1 MIGPSRILAADNPN
15 GYYIPAPHLRVSSPI
30 TTSSPILS
38 MCDTLAITCIKHHY
52 LHLRRDICDIH
63 TCFHHKTNP
72 AKLQRYPTTRHN
84 DLSFK
89 DKTLPWNDE
98 ASGNDD
104 ISWDEKGRCWTSWNE
119 ADIIDS
125 TWFEDAPRFYSDVA
139 SFDAH
144 DDDTSRYPDD
154 AHDDALEDYLNAFFD
169 EVNRSANRRREP
181 LLRRR
186 RKSLFQRLQ
195 KH

>member
-63 TCFHHKTNP
+63 TCFHHKMNP

-89 DKTLPWNDE
+89 DETLPWNDE

-119 ADIIDS
+119 
-125 TWFEDAPRFYSDVA
+125 V
-139 SFDAH
+139 
-144 DDDTSRYPDD
+144 
-154 AHDDALEDYLNAFFD
+154 DALEDYLNAFFD

-186 RKSLFQRLQ
+186 RKSLFQRVQ
-195 KH
+195 QH